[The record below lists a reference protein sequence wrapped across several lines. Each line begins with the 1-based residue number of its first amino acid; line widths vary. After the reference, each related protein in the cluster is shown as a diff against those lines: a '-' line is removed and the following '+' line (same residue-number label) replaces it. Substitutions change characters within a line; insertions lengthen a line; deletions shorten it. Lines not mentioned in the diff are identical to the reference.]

1 MSYAF
6 NPPSSFGS
14 DSSPRNSR
22 PSRRTRPSR
31 LSRVA
36 TLLARV
42 LGAAANKTR
51 ANAPPAGSQRDW
63 SLDVAAMVAAGDKMM
78 LRSRREKFALSVAV
92 FDLSD
97 LSELKSVFGRQ
108 VVQQVIAQITV
119 KFQRIATSKGLVVR
133 TGPTV
138 FTLLLPGFGR
148 DRALADIRTVMGHPC
163 CIELDGGDDEIV
175 LVPEFKV
182 QTVRRDTASIAEVV
196 ECLRREITQARQ
208 LEQTRRDYLQRE
220 RESHT
225 RPMELRGSSDSS
237 LLESD
242 ERSYGTS
249 AATIAMPLSGLGH

>member
-1 MSYAF
+1 MSFAF
-6 NPPSSFGS
+6 NPSSNLPALS
-14 DSSPRNSR
+14 ESAPRNSR
-22 PSRRTRPSR
+22 PRR
-31 LSRVA
+31 LGRVA

-42 LGAAANKTR
+42 FGAAPGKTP
-51 ANAPPAGSQRDW
+51 AKASPAGSQRDW
-63 SLDVAAMVAAGDKMM
+63 SVDVAAMVAAGDEMM

-108 VVQQVIAQITV
+108 VTQQVIAHITA

-148 DRALADIRTVMGHPC
+148 DRALADIRSVMGHPC
-163 CIELDGGDDEIV
+163 CIELEGSDDEIV

-182 QTVRRDTASIAEVV
+182 QTVRSDTASIADVFAS
-196 ECLRREITQARQ
+196 LRREITQTRQ
-208 LEQTRRDYLQRE
+208 LEQTRRNYLQRE

-225 RPMELRGSSDSS
+225 RPMELRGGSDSG
-237 LLESD
+237 LLDSD
-242 ERSYGTS
+242 ERSYGPS
-249 AATIAMPLSGLGH
+249 AATIPMPLSGLGR